1 MLLKEVITLNKKEFL
16 NVLKKGLSGLEKE
29 ERKDILLD
37 YEIHFAEGIKQG
49 KSEELIC
56 EDLGS
61 PKEIG
66 KLYKANI
73 LIDEADKNISTDN
86 ILKAIMASIGLG
98 IFNIV
103 LVLGPFLGL
112 LGVVIA
118 IFATSIALVTSGVVI
133 FIDSVIMPINFLYL
147 YLPKYLMLNPTI
159 SVFLGVSLVMIGV
172 LIFVLG
178 IFLCRWI
185 YHLTIRY
192 LKFNLKMI
200 KGK

>member
-1 MLLKEVITLNKKEFL
+1 MSLKEVMTVNKKEFI
-16 NVLKKGLSGLEKE
+16 NVLRKGLSGLDKN

-56 EDLGS
+56 DDLGS

-73 LIDEADKNISTDN
+73 FIDEAGKNVSPNN
-86 ILKAIMASIGLG
+86 IIKAIMASIGLG
-98 IFNIV
+98 IANLV

-118 IFATSIALVTSGVVI
+118 ILATSIAMVTSGVVI
-133 FIDSVIMPINFLYL
+133 FVDVFIMPIDFIDLYVPWYLL
-147 YLPKYLMLNPTI
+147 YNPTI
-159 SVFLGVSLVMIGV
+159 SIFLAISLVMLGVS
-172 LIFVLG
+172 IFVLG
-178 IFLCRWI
+178 ILLCRVI
-185 YHLTIRY
+185 YSLTVRY
-192 LKFNLKMI
+192 LEFNLKMI

>member
-1 MLLKEVITLNKKEFL
+1 TLNKKEFL
-16 NVLKKGLSGLEKE
+16 NVLEKGLSGLKKE

-37 YEIHFAEGIKQG
+37 YEIHFAEGIKEG
-49 KSEELIC
+49 KSEKLIC

-73 LIDEADKNISTDN
+73 LIDEADKNVSTDN
-86 ILKAIMASIGLG
+86 IIKAIIASIGLG

-112 LGVVIA
+112 IGVVIA
-118 IFATSIALVTSGVVI
+118 IFAVSIALVTSGMVI
-133 FIDSVIMPINFLYL
+133 FIDSVIMPISFLYL

-159 SVFLGVSLVMIGV
+159 SVFLSMSLVMIGV

-178 IFLCRWI
+178 IFLCRGI
-185 YHLTIRY
+185 YHLTVRY

>member
-73 LIDEADKNISTDN
+73 LIDEADKNVSTDN

-133 FIDSVIMPINFLYL
+133 FIDSVIIPINFLYL

>member
-1 MLLKEVITLNKKEFL
+1 M
-16 NVLKKGLSGLEKE
+16 LKKGLSGLEKE
-29 ERKDILLD
+29 ERKDILID
-37 YEIHFAEGIKQG
+37 YEIHFAERMKEG
-49 KSEELIC
+49 KSEEQIC

-66 KLYKANI
+66 KLYKANA
-73 LIDEADKNISTDN
+73 LIDVADKNVSTDN
-86 ILKAIMASIGLG
+86 IIKAVMASIGLG
-98 IFNIV
+98 LFNLV

-118 IFATSIALVTSGVVI
+118 IFAISVALVTSGMVI
-133 FIDSVIMPINFLYL
+133 FIDSIIMPLNFLYL
-147 YLPKYLMLNPTI
+147 YLPRYLMLNPIITA
-159 SVFLGVSLVMIGV
+159 FLGISLVMIGV